1 MGFDRSR
8 LSDLASPHAAL
19 RGRRGAMTLPVK
31 GSWIY
36 KRVGD
41 LDLEADVYAPGGL
54 EGGPTVVWLH
64 GGALI
69 FGNREYVPPWLLDT
83 CRREGFAL
91 VSIDY
96 RLAPE
101 TKLPEIIADVEDA
114 FGWLRGGGREPP
126 PGDAGPIAVVGESA
140 GGYLSL
146 VTGFRVRPRPAAIV
160 SLWGYGDL
168 IGEWYSRPSPHPAH
182 QQIVMS
188 REEAF
193 RQVSGPPVADD
204 RQRDG
209 DGYAFYQ
216 HCRQHGLWPH
226 AVTGWDPDREADK
239 FIPFMPIE
247 NAGSDYPPT
256 LLIHGVEDTD
266 VPHDRSVV
274 MAAAMREQGV
284 EHRLISVEGAEHG
297 LDGLD
302 ERTIEDVLAEAGS
315 FLEAHLR
322 SGSS

>member
-1 MGFDRSR
+1 
-8 LSDLASPHAAL
+8 
-19 RGRRGAMTLPVK
+19 MTQPAK
-31 GSWIY
+31 RSWIY

-41 LDLEADVYAPGGL
+41 LVLEADVYSPAALDG
-54 EGGPTVVWLH
+54 ESIVVWIH

-69 FGNREYVPPWLLDT
+69 FGHREFVPPWLLEVS
-83 CRREGFAL
+83 RRSGFAL

-101 TKLPEIIADVEDA
+101 SKLPEIVTDVEDA
-114 FGWLRGGGREPP
+114 FGWLRGHGPEPP

-140 GGYLSL
+140 GGYLAL

-168 IGEWYSRPSPHPAH
+168 IGDWYSRPSPHPAH
-182 QQIVMS
+182 HQIVMS
-188 REEAF
+188 KEEAL

-204 RQRDG
+204 RRRAG

-216 HCRQHGLWPH
+216 YCRQHGLWPKE
-226 AVTGWDPDREADK
+226 VTGWDPDRESDR
-239 FIPFMPIE
+239 FIPFMPVE
-247 NAGSDYPPT
+247 HVTPDYPPT
-256 LLIHGVEDTD
+256 LLVHGVEDTD
-266 VPHDRSVV
+266 VPHDRSLM

-297 LDGLD
+297 LDGVD
-302 ERTIEDVLAEAGS
+302 ERTIDDALDQAGT
-315 FLEAHLR
+315 FLVEHLR
-322 SGSS
+322 WVGPDRTYSDPRGS